1 MADRMKL
8 FKLWWWRF
16 GFNELRLRWQLAR
29 YGEVMILN
37 AIDAIDAANHQLDDA
52 LAVALGLDP
61 VVRETDIAAARDY
74 MTIAIAHLKKVI
86 DYSGDEPDPTEP
98 NEDYGIT
105 GPRPRFIDE
114 KERED
119 YGILHVVPKDYAINQ
134 GNK

>member
-16 GFNELRLRWQLAR
+16 LFNELRLRWQLAR

-98 NEDYGIT
+98 YED
-105 GPRPRFIDE
+105 D
-114 KERED
+114 
-119 YGILHVVPKDYAINQ
+119 GILHVVPKDYAINQ